1 MPDLTKVKKTIRLI
15 LNILFVIVVVAAI
28 IAGWG
33 KEVDDPDAWFPEWVE
48 EKEEPE
54 HVEYKAS
61 GEAVTGLGS
70 LLKGLKL

>member
-48 EKEEPE
+48 EKEEPAQAP
-54 HVEYKAS
+54 VQS
-61 GEAVTGLGS
+61 TGNPVNSELS
-70 LLKGLKL
+70 KQK

>member
-1 MPDLTKVKKTIRLI
+1 MPDMSRVKKTIRLI

-48 EKEEPE
+48 EKEEPAQTQE
-54 HVEYKAS
+54 VP
-61 GEAVTGLGS
+61 VTPQKDS
-70 LLKGLKL
+70 VQKDNP

>member
-1 MPDLTKVKKTIRLI
+1 MPEMTRVKKTIRLI

-48 EKEEPE
+48 EKEEPAQTQE
-54 HVEYKAS
+54 VP
-61 GEAVTGLGS
+61 VTPQKDS
-70 LLKGLKL
+70 VQKVNP

>member
-1 MPDLTKVKKTIRLI
+1 MPDMSRVKKMIRLI

-48 EKEEPE
+48 EKEEPAQTQE
-54 HVEYKAS
+54 VP
-61 GEAVTGLGS
+61 VTPQKDS
-70 LLKGLKL
+70 VQKVNP

>member
-1 MPDLTKVKKTIRLI
+1 MPDMTKVKKTIRLI

-48 EKEEPE
+48 EKEEPAQALE
-54 HVEYKAS
+54 PPAAPQKAP
-61 GEAVTGLGS
+61 VQKTNP
-70 LLKGLKL
+70 

>member
-1 MPDLTKVKKTIRLI
+1 MPDMTRVKKTIRLI

-48 EKEEPE
+48 EKEEPAQTQE
-54 HVEYKAS
+54 VP
-61 GEAVTGLGS
+61 VTPHKDS
-70 LLKGLKL
+70 VQKVNP

>member
-1 MPDLTKVKKTIRLI
+1 MPDMTRVTKTTRLI

-48 EKEEPE
+48 EKEEPAQTQE
-54 HVEYKAS
+54 VP
-61 GEAVTGLGS
+61 VTPQKDS
-70 LLKGLKL
+70 VQKVNP

>member
-1 MPDLTKVKKTIRLI
+1 MPDLTKVKKTVRLI

-48 EKEEPE
+48 EKEEP
-54 HVEYKAS
+54 VQAPVQPS
-61 GEAVTGLGS
+61 GNPVSSELS
-70 LLKGLKL
+70 KQK

>member
-1 MPDLTKVKKTIRLI
+1 MPDMTRVKKTIRLI

-48 EKEEPE
+48 EKEEPAQTQTTP
-54 HVEYKAS
+54 VVAQADSAQKANP
-61 GEAVTGLGS
+61 
-70 LLKGLKL
+70 

>member
-1 MPDLTKVKKTIRLI
+1 MSDMTRVKKTIRLI

-48 EKEEPE
+48 EKEEPAQTQE
-54 HVEYKAS
+54 VP
-61 GEAVTGLGS
+61 VTPQKDS
-70 LLKGLKL
+70 VQKVNP